1 MKRHLY
7 TILFSTALLAFTLY
21 ISLDTF
27 VLKTAYNT
35 NATAMNTEMFSEE
48 FLSQQ
53 PETHED
59 QVASDHSHE
68 NKPDNADAESSTKEQ
83 HDSSD
88 TKHPKAPTKRPE
100 GFISRMPFDGD
111 KPFDS
116 DMPFNG
122 DKPSHRPGHRSD
134 SKDTEGDA
142 SDDTVDGSSDSTGK
156 NSDADHADGS
166 DKTPTADPSDNTNKT
181 PATDPAGNTDKTPA
195 TDPAGIAG
203 NTPNADPA
211 NGTGKTPA
219 ADPANGTGKTPA
231 ADPSDNRPAA
241 PADNS
246 QNDQPP
252 ENTAA
257 AVSYPS
263 VIGSYANGDYSI
275 TLTEYYEYDTY
286 IYVADI
292 TVASAQFLK
301 TAFADDT
308 YGKNITGRTS
318 GIAQSKNAILAINGD
333 YYGVRETGYVIRNGI
348 VYRDVPSGVQILCVK
363 ADGTMSIVNDSDY
376 TAQQL
381 VESGVWQA
389 FSFGPA
395 LVSGSKVTVNKKDEV
410 SGELHSNPRTA
421 IGMIDVCHYV
431 FVVSDGRT
439 SESAGLSLYDLASFM
454 HGLGAK
460 TAYNLDGGGSSTMY
474 FNGQVINK
482 PTTNGVDIKE
492 RGISDIVYI
501 G

>member
-7 TILFSTALLAFTLY
+7 TICFSTALIAFTLY

-27 VLKTAYNT
+27 VLKTAYDT
-35 NATAMNTEMFSEE
+35 NAAAMNTKMFSEE
-48 FLSQQ
+48 YSSASEETLSQHPEISQ
-53 PETHED
+53 DEAEPETAYKD
-59 QVASDHSHE
+59 R
-68 NKPDNADAESSTKEQ
+68 PDSGDADPSSKDGPER
-83 HDSSD
+83 
-88 TKHPKAPTKRPE
+88 PTKRPE
-100 GFISRMPFDGD
+100 GFISRKPFDGDMPFDGD
-111 KPFDS
+111 HPVHK
-116 DMPFNG
+116 
-122 DKPSHRPGHRSD
+122 PGHRSD
-134 SKDTEGDA
+134 SEKTEDEV
-142 SDDTVDGSSDSTGK
+142 SDDAADDLSDG
-156 NSDADHADGS
+156 
-166 DKTPTADPSDNTNKT
+166 
-181 PATDPAGNTDKTPA
+181 TDKTP
-195 TDPAGIAG
+195 D
-203 NTPNADPA
+203 
-211 NGTGKTPA
+211 
-219 ADPANGTGKTPA
+219 
-231 ADPSDNRPAA
+231 AA
-241 PADNS
+241 PADNAES
-246 QNDQPP
+246 TPDSD
-252 ENTAA
+252 TSAV

-263 VIGSYANGDYSI
+263 AIGSYANGDYSI
-275 TLTEYYEYDTY
+275 SLTEYYEYDTH

-318 GIAQSKNAILAINGD
+318 GIAQTKNAILAINGD

-363 ADGTMSIVNDSDY
+363 ADGAMSIVNDSDY

-395 LVSGSKVTVNKKDEV
+395 LVSGSKVAVNKNDEV

-421 IGMIDVCHYV
+421 IGMIDTGHYV

-439 SESAGLSLYDLASFM
+439 QESAGLSLYDLASFM
-454 HGLGAK
+454 RGLGAK